1 MITPTYIKEL
11 QLLENHRLIAG
22 IDEVGRGPL
31 AGPVISAVVILD
43 PDRVGRYRSKTKW
56 WLGVRDSK
64 TVSEQKRE
72 ELVEFIHDHC
82 LDFAVG
88 SASHKEIDE
97 LNIHHASLLSMK
109 RAVEN
114 LKVAPDM
121 VLVDG
126 RFAIPFDFAQGI
138 IQQQSIINGD
148 AHVLSIAAASIL
160 AKVFRDDLMR
170 TYDRDFPQYGFADH
184 KGYNTPFHRRALAA
198 LGPCEIHRM
207 TFPAVQKIL
216 GTRFEN
222 FRT

>member
-11 QLLENHRLIAG
+11 QLLEDHRLIAG

-64 TVSEQKRE
+64 TVPEKKRE
-72 ELVEFIHDHC
+72 ELVEFIRENC
-82 LDFAVG
+82 LDFAIG
-88 SASHKEIDE
+88 SATNKEIDE

-114 LKVAPDM
+114 LKISPDI

-126 RFAIPFDFAQGI
+126 RFEIPFDVALKS
-138 IQQQSIINGD
+138 SIVQKPIVGGD

-170 TYDRDFPQYGFADH
+170 KYDQDFPQYGFADH
-184 KGYNTPFHRRALAA
+184 KGYNTTFHRQALSS
-198 LGPCEIHRM
+198 LGPCGIHRM
-207 TFPAVQKIL
+207 TFPALRSIISQ
-216 GTRFEN
+216 
-222 FRT
+222 RTS